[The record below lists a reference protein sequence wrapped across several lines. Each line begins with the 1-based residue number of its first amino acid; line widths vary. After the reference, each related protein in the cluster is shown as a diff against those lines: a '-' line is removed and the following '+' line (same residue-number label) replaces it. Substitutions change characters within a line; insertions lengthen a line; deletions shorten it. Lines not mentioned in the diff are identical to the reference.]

1 MKAHD
6 PTRMA
11 FISQQNLGQNPRT
24 DFEDYH
30 YPGPARKQTHQPQP
44 AENTGRS

>member
-6 PTRMA
+6 PTRLA
-11 FISQQNLGQNPRT
+11 FISQQNLDKNPKT

-30 YPGPARKQTHQPQP
+30 YPQNR
-44 AENTGRS
+44 